1 MPAAIMITD
10 LAIVSLD
17 SLKSPVESLTDNV
30 SPHEEERNHYIND

>member
-17 SLKSPVESLTDNV
+17 SLKSPVESLTDKV
-30 SPHEEERNHYIND
+30 SPNEEGNHYIND